1 MRGYSNLVT
10 SHRECRS
17 TDWINAIT
25 TGGGVFIEDFLSD
38 VALADI
44 SKTIKARA
52 SKHLSGARIDRP
64 FGRVFMAI
72 GRPASR
78 GWGGTRSISLICLR
92 ILYLARSLMR
102 CCKTVA
108 KEYWLNTC
116 QAMIMAWRAC
126 SNPAPRRRQLGQC
139 AIGILAE

>member
-10 SHRECRS
+10 SYRDADPS
-17 TDWINAIT
+17 DWINAIT

-38 VALADI
+38 AALADI
-44 SKTIKARA
+44 SKRSKREQA
-52 SKHLSGARIDRP
+52 SICLVARIDRL

-78 GWGGTRSISLICLR
+78 GWVGTRSISLICLR
-92 ILYLARSLMR
+92 TLYLARSLMR

-108 KEYWLNTC
+108 KD
-116 QAMIMAWRAC
+116 
-126 SNPAPRRRQLGQC
+126 
-139 AIGILAE
+139 IGSILVRP